1 MGDEKTGAE
10 PRRVQRLTRDGSGV
24 TTVNIR
30 SSRLMVFWA
39 SYDALAPVDPGWY
52 IHTAS
57 VEGRTSI
64 VDGELRLGAP
74 FDLKDPK
81 VRWEHAKISR
91 LATADLFLDV
101 GRRYV
106 FFITASESTRQ
117 DLLRDHLPWP
127 SQLRSPKAKD
137 EPAIIVFEA
146 WSPDL
151 DYHHESSE
159 IRTKTQHDYQTFD
172 SFDSWEH
179 ESIAEW
185 KTRDGSSVQ
194 GMIDLWSIRGLIDGG
209 AMVKTDGDFAKWEF
223 RCPWGD
229 PDATPTNPYNFPR
242 GSDALDG
249 TWHYVLPEK
258 QRDPQSNAD
267 IRWTANALYH
277 AILSGKAVAL
287 DIGQVIMLGG
297 DLFGTPEELENPG
310 IWKDPVGIMQVYWEA
325 RAWLDVRKKARAAKP
340 DGYEWD
346 GYQHKYGAAYLA
358 LELMLSTKGE
368 KEASSTIIDMI
379 KTGRGDAEGRVDGD
393 VGTTRIT
400 ASPPGDDRIGKVQR
414 KILSSAFDI
423 LLVRAEKVDAMVE
436 FLKEAGG
443 PSHFSKIHFLSQ
455 ILTLA
460 AQGKGGTLQWMKSRM
475 PWLAGVNL
483 DSRLTAPPFTAAEI
497 SQYKNEGINDQLIQ
511 TVVTN
516 GHYMD
521 LALHNKTHFSENGEN
536 LKKFKEYHR
545 QALDLVDHPDK
556 NAVHP
561 IPAKALLRT
570 AFGCHFFTDAFSASH
585 MRVPRSKLGAW
596 TSKLMHDADG
606 LVGLWV
612 HNSED
617 TPKIWYAYGDTYL
630 HAGKLSS
637 KQRQF
642 LPESWKGYPQADP
655 NLNFEMAAAAVGSAF
670 KQLHY
675 QVYALWQNRSPILNP
690 TLKFALISN
699 GPMTVGVQE
708 SRWALEGYGNNAS
721 PAADPTT
728 ATYLRSETSGPGN
741 AGPPQLTL
749 LNRLGMTS
757 DQRIAFLQTL
767 APIPLGPSLNA
778 PQSPPEH
785 SYDSVNIPPIFSSD
799 GNLSDTTTYDIV
811 TGADHA
817 IRPDSYQG
825 FSLRVNWGPFGDFLD
840 DDDELRL
847 NFDDYFYLNNFFKD
861 VQGLQGLL
869 EPKLLDVYEKLS
881 KEHW

>member
-1 MGDEKTGAE
+1 MGDDKTGAE

-24 TTVNIR
+24 ATVNIR

-39 SYDALAPVDPGWY
+39 SYDALAPVEPGWY
-52 IHTAS
+52 IHAAS

-74 FDLKDPK
+74 FNLKDPK
-81 VRWEHAKISR
+81 VRWEHAKITR

-106 FFITASESTRQ
+106 FFITASESTRE

-127 SQLRSPKAKD
+127 SQLRSPEAKG
-137 EPAIIVFEA
+137 EPAILVFEA
-146 WSPDL
+146 WFPDL
-151 DYHHESSE
+151 SYHHESSE
-159 IRTKTQHDYQTFD
+159 IRAKTQQDHQTLD

-209 AMVKTDGDFAKWEF
+209 AMVKTEGDFAKWAF

-242 GSDALDG
+242 GDDALEG

-267 IRWTANALYH
+267 IRWTANALYR

-297 DLFGTPEELENPG
+297 DLFGTPEEMENPG
-310 IWKDPVGIMQVYWEA
+310 IWNDPVGLMRVYWEA
-325 RAWLDVRKKARAAKP
+325 RTWFETKP

-358 LELMLSTKGE
+358 LELMLSTDGE
-368 KEASSTIIDMI
+368 KERSSTIDEMMN
-379 KTGRGDAEGRVDGD
+379 TGRGDSESGAK
-393 VGTTRIT
+393 IT
-400 ASPPGDDRIGKVQR
+400 ASPPGGDAKGELQR
-414 KILSSAFDI
+414 KILSIAFNI
-423 LLVRAEKVDAMVE
+423 LLTRVEKVDAMVE
-436 FLKEAGG
+436 FLKEASG

-460 AQGKGGTLQWMKSRM
+460 AQGMGGTPQWMKSRM
-475 PWLAGVNL
+475 PWLANVNL
-483 DSRLTAPPFTAAEI
+483 DSRLTAPPFTADEI
-497 SQYKNEGINDQLIQ
+497 SQYKNKGINDQLMQ

-521 LALHNKTHFSENGEN
+521 LALHNNTHFSENGLN
-536 LKKFKEYHR
+536 LKTFEKYHR
-545 QALDLVDHPDK
+545 QALDLVDHPHKDT
-556 NAVHP
+556 VHP
-561 IPAKALLRT
+561 IPARALLRT

-612 HNSED
+612 HNSEPN
-617 TPKIWYAYGDTYL
+617 PKIWYAYGDNHL
-630 HAGKLSS
+630 HAGNLSS

-642 LPESWKGYPQADP
+642 LPESWKGHPQADP
-655 NLNFEMAAAAVGSAF
+655 DLNFEMAAAAVGSAF
-670 KQLHY
+670 KHLHY
-675 QVYALWQNRSPILNP
+675 QAYALWQNRNPILNP

-699 GPMTVGVQE
+699 GPTTDGVRE
-708 SRWALEGYGNNAS
+708 SRWALEGYGNNPS
-721 PAADPTT
+721 PAVDPTI
-728 ATYLRSETSGPGN
+728 ATYLRSETLGPGN
-741 AGPPQLTL
+741 AGPPQWTL

-767 APIPLGPSLNA
+767 APIPLGPSPEA
-778 PQSPPEH
+778 PHNPPEH
-785 SYDSVNIPPIFSSD
+785 IDEKVNIPPIFSQE
-799 GNLSDTTTYDIV
+799 GKLFENTTTYDIV

-817 IRPDSYQG
+817 IRPGNYKG
-825 FSLRVNWGPFGDFLD
+825 FSLRVNWGPFGDFQD
-840 DDDELRL
+840 DDAELRL
-847 NFDDYFYLNNFFKD
+847 NFDDYFYLNKFFKD
-861 VQGLQGLL
+861 VPGLKGSDLL
-869 EPKLLDVYEKLS
+869 DPKLLDVYEKLS